1 MAVPRAAADD
11 WSDSEA
17 DDVNYSVDAEAAE
30 ANEPSSRHARFP
42 PSRGIPGTP
51 RLPFSFRNWAC
62 LAARNPRNRFFSHT
76 PCGALVLP
84 PSYLRL
90 SRDAHANRFI
100 QDLLSFDS
108 EKTLHLHVSEELA
121 D

>member
-1 MAVPRAAADD
+1 MLLLTPQGSGAHDTHV
-11 WSDSEA
+11 SFSET
-17 DDVNYSVDAEAAE
+17 
-30 ANEPSSRHARFP
+30 P
-42 PSRGIPGTP
+42 PSPPSQTNS
-51 RLPFSFRNWAC
+51 L
-62 LAARNPRNRFFSHT
+62 
-76 PCGALVLP
+76 CGALVLP